1 MSNLSLISISSRY
14 IINKV
19 RYILVLCKSCET
31 YFCEDC
37 ANLWL
42 EKANSFSDCPICRG
56 NGVSEYLQEN
66 NYNPLGLFYSEKVPK
81 LFLNILSKV

>member
-1 MSNLSLISISSRY
+1 M
-14 IINKV
+14 
-19 RYILVLCKSCET
+19 CKSCET

-56 NGVSEYLQEN
+56 MGVSDYLLEN
-66 NYNPLGLFYSEKVPK
+66 NFNPLGLFYSEKVPK
-81 LFLNILSKV
+81 LFLNILSKVKLFCSNKCHGCP